1 MATVPFSEAQVLEM
15 LRQENPEAFKR
26 VYRDYFGLV
35 WNHVK
40 LNNGKS
46 ADAEDLFQE
55 TLVAL
60 VKNIRR
66 PDFQLT
72 SKLGTYLLGIAKN
85 LWMQHLEKGRRQI
98 QLKTELATE
107 GEKTEPT
114 EPPEQ
119 EKLIELIGAKMDELN
134 ADCSKL
140 LHLFYY
146 EKRSQAEIAEVFN
159 YTEAFAKQK
168 KFRCL
173 EALRKSVRHAAEQ
186 LFS

>member
-26 VYRDYFGLV
+26 VYRDHFGLV
-35 WNHVK
+35 WNHVR
-40 LNNGKS
+40 LNNGKT

-60 VKNIRR
+60 VRNIRR

-85 LWMQHLEKGRRQI
+85 LWLQHLEKGKRQN
-98 QLKTELATE
+98 QLKTEMTE
-107 GEKTEPT
+107 AGEKIEPA

-119 EKLIELIGAKMDELN
+119 EKLIELIAAKMDELGP
-134 ADCSKL
+134 DCSKL

-146 EKRSQAEIAEVFN
+146 EKRSQAEIAQVFN
-159 YTEAFAKQK
+159 YTDAFAKQK

-173 EALRKSVRHAAEQ
+173 EALRKSVRQAAEY